1 MLFRIAFAGL
11 LLYATAGAAI
21 VDRIA
26 IVAGSR
32 VIKDSDIER
41 EIRVIDFINGENLD
55 FSPAARKKAADRLVE
70 QALLRREIETGRYPA
85 ANADE
90 VDKFLAQMRHQ
101 RFPSDAAYQ
110 AALDRYGITE
120 DQLKKHLAWQ
130 LTVLHFIEQRFRAG
144 IPEKEQTGARIN
156 QQFYAWLDQAR
167 KQTRIEYHEEALR

>member
-1 MLFRIAFAGL
+1 MLSRITLAGL
-11 LLYATAGAAI
+11 LLCASAGAAI

-26 IVAGSR
+26 VVAGTR

-41 EIRVIDFINGENLD
+41 EIRVIDFINGESLD
-55 FSPAARKKAADRLVE
+55 FSPAARKKAAGRLID
-70 QALLRREIETGRYPA
+70 QSLLRREIEAGRYPA
-85 ANADE
+85 AAAEE
-90 VDKFLAQMRHQ
+90 VDKFLAQVRRQ
-101 RFPSDAAYQ
+101 RFPSDSEYQ

-120 DQLKKHLAWQ
+120 DQLKQHLAWQ

-144 IPEKEQTGARIN
+144 IPEKEQPGTRIN